1 MSSTPADGVDRAH
14 GVSPRHTR
22 ALGAVP
28 ALVVVLAA
36 GLALRLTIAYILF
49 PGSGFETDLAT
60 YTSWALTLA
69 DVGPGRFYEVV
80 SFADYPP
87 AYLYILWPL
96 GLLAQALAPFAG
108 GDAGAAA
115 GALIK
120 LPSIAADLGVAILLY
135 RMVSGWSGT
144 PGRAAVRVGIVA
156 AAIYLFNPLTWYD
169 SALWGQTD
177 AVGALVMLAGL
188 HLLLR
193 GHSESAVVAA
203 VVAGLV
209 KPQFGVVLVPIVAVV
224 LIRRH
229 LISAGSGPA
238 GRPRLPSGVA
248 NWFERE
254 HGPVR
259 LATSAIAGALTLLLL
274 ITPFSLDIPGLID
287 LVTST
292 AGGYPYLTVNAY
304 NLWALFGSGGTS
316 PLVEVFT
323 WSSDTVPLIGPIPG
337 VIIGS
342 VLLAG
347 AFLVGLARLAWR
359 ADRWSIVL
367 VTIFLSLAFF
377 MLPTRVHERYLFPVF
392 AFLPLLA
399 AAQGRWRWA
408 TVILAAGSFI
418 NFHGILTY
426 PSYATPNLEGLPL
439 GDLFRSSFGV
449 FASVMLQLGV
459 FAMVVWHLRP
469 AALRR
474 PDPVTAATS
483 AGPAGRR
490 IEAADGQGPGV
501 RRSGPEPGVL
511 GTGALGTGVLGR
523 GPGALAFLSDGLRVP
538 RLRRDRSGE
547 LAAEGPGRLDRLDL
561 FIVALVIVGALT
573 IRTYRLDQP
582 FDMHFDEVYHA
593 RTATEF
599 LQDWR
604 YGIDHSIYEFTH
616 PHLAKYGIALGLIAF
631 GEDRVTG
638 TSELEVP
645 VRDAVIE
652 TRWSPSDV
660 PAERN
665 GDRLLVATGSEV
677 RAYDL
682 VDRSL
687 DATLSLPAI
696 AIALDESN
704 HIAYAVT
711 ETDEIVS
718 FRTTELDA
726 HRRDAASSLPTTTA
740 VASLEPSDARV
751 AEMLVV
757 ESSLI
762 MRLVDGTIVA
772 YEPASGERTGEA
784 AITGA
789 TGAIRTPAADRV
801 VVDPELLVDP
811 DAVASSL
818 ADLLDDDAERLGAII
833 AGANGPVSVAAWL
846 DDDTSSDVQA
856 AIDEGDLAGVSISSG
871 SAVAVAGD
879 TSLDFLDPASL
890 EELESLS
897 LSEPAAGL
905 VLVDKLDDPT
915 IYVGAGAGLRL
926 ATIGDDGPA
935 LGSLVPMPG
944 QIQAVLW
951 DSPSNLVHAVGVA
964 PDGSGTTAYVVEP
977 HGNAVFADAELPFDP
992 VVSLMDT
999 QPDRP
1004 ADDRQDL
1011 LSLSSDGMVAS
1022 VDVGA
1027 HAFAWRMPG
1036 VIMGA
1041 VMAAALYLL
1050 ARVLFRRRTVGIVAA
1065 VLVLVEGMAFANARI
1080 AMNDTYVAALIV
1092 AALALFAPLYMGV
1105 WRSGFVAALVLPS
1118 VGVLLGLALASK
1130 WVGAYA
1136 IGFLVLLVLLRSAL
1150 GRVIALAGMIG
1161 LTGLLG
1167 ALAIRPAPDVD
1178 DPRINVTFLLIM
1190 LGLTV
1195 VLAVA
1200 MVRRPVRFTLDE
1212 LRFSVLAP
1220 ALVGALLVG
1229 AGFVF
1234 GSGGAGA
1241 DGQSSGLLTPS
1252 RLLSAGAVMLILGAL
1267 AYGASWL
1274 AARVGVG
1281 PLAPP
1286 RPIEPGEP
1294 VPSPAPTGWLRPGW
1308 RAGIP
1313 WVFGLVCLTAIPLV
1327 VYVVSYL
1334 PWVNLGNRL
1343 TEDWPPG
1350 NTGQTL
1356 LALTT
1361 SMYDY
1366 HDDLRAAHAASSPW
1380 WAWPL
1385 DLKPVWFYQDGFAN
1399 STTGVIYDSGN
1410 LAIFWMAIPAVA
1422 FAAWQA
1428 WKRRSLALTV
1438 VVLGVLSLWLPWAR
1452 IDRAP
1457 FQYHVFTTLPF
1468 AILAVAY
1475 FVAELWHG
1483 PSAKTFLLAR
1493 VAGALAILG
1502 PPVLWLLRAPICGLA
1517 GVDQVN
1523 PDGVACGA
1531 LSRSLTV
1538 AESALAAI
1546 AVVIIGGVA
1555 LVWLVRRGHDGRGL
1569 RLPLGFGRLGSLAS
1583 GGLPSP
1589 LMLIGVLAATAI
1601 AAAASQV
1608 LVSARP
1614 AFTIQVVAEIL
1625 ASVAIL
1631 LLAWPAYLAIR
1642 ARDPRRWAAG
1652 FVVAAVVVFIV
1663 WYPNLT
1669 GLPLP
1674 NSLAS
1679 VYQGLLPTWNYD
1691 FQFAVNQ
1698 DPAGNGPLVDLGTV
1712 VIGVSAAILSLAA
1725 MVIARTWR
1733 GTPERTAAIE
1743 PIGEPG

>member
-1 MSSTPADGVDRAH
+1 MSSTPANGVDRAH
-14 GVSPRHTR
+14 GASPRHTR
-22 ALGAVP
+22 AFGTVA
-28 ALVVVLAA
+28 ALVIVLAA

-49 PGSGFETDLAT
+49 PGSGFETDLAS

-69 DVGPGRFYEVV
+69 EVGPGRFYEVV
-80 SFADYPP
+80 TFADYPP

-96 GLLAQALAPFAG
+96 GLLAQALAPFSG
-108 GDAGAAA
+108 GDAAAA
-115 GALIK
+115 TGALIQ
-120 LPSIAADLGVAILLY
+120 LPSIAADVGVALLLF
-135 RMVSGWSGT
+135 RMIAAWSGR
-144 PGRAAVRVGIVA
+144 PGREAARLGIFA
-156 AAIYLFNPLTWYD
+156 AALYMFNPLTWYD

-177 AVGALVMLAGL
+177 AVGALVMLVGL
-188 HLLLR
+188 GLLLR
-193 GHSESAVVAA
+193 GHSEGAVISA

-209 KPQFGVVLVPIVAVV
+209 KPQFGVVLAPIVAVV

-229 LISAGSGPA
+229 LIARGSGPSA
-238 GRPRLPSGVA
+238 RPRLPSAVA
-248 NWFERE
+248 SWFERE
-254 HGPVR
+254 QGPLR
-259 LATSAIAGALTLLLL
+259 LITSAAAGLLTLLLL
-274 ITPFSLDIPGLID
+274 ISPFSLDIPGFIE

-304 NLWALFGSGGTS
+304 NLWALVGSGGDP
-316 PLVEVFT
+316 PLVAVFS
-323 WSSDTVPLIGPIPG
+323 WSSDMVPFIGPIPG
-337 VIIGS
+337 VLIGS
-342 VLLAG
+342 LLLAA
-347 AFLVGLARLAWR
+347 AFLLGLARLAWR

-377 MLPTRVHERYLFPVF
+377 MLPTRVHERYLFPAF

-399 AAQGRWRWA
+399 VAQGRWRWA

-426 PSYATPNLEGLPL
+426 PAYATPNVADLAL

-449 FASVMLQLGV
+449 FSSVMLQLGV

-474 PDPVTAATS
+474 RDPLTAATR
-483 AGPAGRR
+483 AGPMESRSGVP
-490 IEAADGQGPGV
+490 ADQGAGV
-501 RRSGPEPGVL
+501 RPTGQEPGAF
-511 GTGALGTGVLGR
+511 GRGAGVL
-523 GPGALAFLSDGLRVP
+523 AMLVDGLRVP
-538 RLRRDRSGE
+538 RMRRDRTAE

-561 FIVALVIVGALT
+561 FVVALVIVGALT

-604 YGIDHSIYEFTH
+604 YGMDHSIYEFTH

-631 GEDRVTG
+631 GEDKVTG
-638 TSELEVP
+638 TSALEVP
-645 VRDAVIE
+645 VRDALIE
-652 TRWSPSDV
+652 TRWSPSDA

-665 GDRLLVATGSEV
+665 GDRLLVATGEEV

-687 DATLSLPAI
+687 EATLELPAI
-696 AIALDESN
+696 AVALDDSN

-711 ETDEIVS
+711 DRGEIVS
-718 FRTTELDA
+718 FDTAAIDA
-726 HRRDAASSLPTTTA
+726 QRADAAGAPPAITA
-740 VASLEPSDARV
+740 VASLTSADAEV
-751 AEMLVV
+751 AEMDVV
-757 ESSLI
+757 ESSLVL
-762 MRLVDGTIVA
+762 RLVDGTLVA
-772 YEPASGERTGEA
+772 YEPATGERTGEA
-784 AITGA
+784 SVAGA
-789 TGAIRTPAADRV
+789 AGAIRVPAADRV
-801 VVDPELLVDP
+801 VVDPALVDDV
-811 DAVASSL
+811 DAVGSSL
-818 ADLLDDDAERLGAII
+818 ADLLDDDAGRFGAII
-833 AGANGPVSVAAWL
+833 ERASGPIAVSAWL
-846 DDDTSSDVQA
+846 DDDTSSEVQA
-856 AIDEGDLAGVSISSG
+856 AIDDGDLGGVSIASG
-871 SAVAVAGD
+871 SAVAVAGS
-879 TSLDFLDPASL
+879 TRLAFLDPASL
-890 EELESLS
+890 GELDSLT
-897 LSEPAAGL
+897 LSEPASGL

-915 IYVGAGAGLRL
+915 LYIGTEDELTI

-935 LGSLVPMPG
+935 LGGTVAMPG
-944 QIQAVLW
+944 QIADVLW
-951 DSPSNLVHAVGVA
+951 DAPSNLVHAVGVA
-964 PDGSGTTAYVVEP
+964 PDRSGMTAYVVEP
-977 HGNAVFADAELPFDP
+977 HGNAVFADAALPFDP
-992 VVSLMDT
+992 VISVMDT
-999 QPDRP
+999 QPERP
-1004 ADDRQDL
+1004 SADRQDL
-1011 LSLSSDGMVAS
+1011 LSIASDGQVAS

-1027 HAFAWRMPG
+1027 HAFAWRLPG
-1036 VIMGA
+1036 VIIGA
-1041 VMAAALYLL
+1041 LMAAALYLL
-1050 ARVLFRRRTVGIVAA
+1050 ARVLFRRRSVGIVAA
-1065 VLVLVEGMAFANARI
+1065 ILVLVEGMAFANARI
-1080 AMNDTYVAALIV
+1080 AMNDTYVATFIV

-1105 WRSGFVAALVLPS
+1105 WRRGLAAALVLPS

-1136 IGFLVLLVLLRSAL
+1136 IGFILLLVLLRSAL

-1167 ALAIRPAPDVD
+1167 ALAIRPAPDVV

-1195 VLAVA
+1195 ALAAA

-1229 AGFVF
+1229 AGFVV
-1234 GSGGAGA
+1234 GSGGAGSDA
-1241 DGQSSGLLTPS
+1241 QSAALLTPS
-1252 RLLSAGAVMLILGAL
+1252 RLLSAGAVMLLLAAL

-1281 PLAPP
+1281 PLAPL
-1286 RPIEPGEP
+1286 RPIGPTEP
-1294 VPSPAPTGWLRPGW
+1294 VPAPAPTGWLRPGW

-1313 WVFGLVCLTAIPLV
+1313 WLFGLVCLTAIPLV
-1327 VYVVSYL
+1327 IYVVSYL
-1334 PWVNLGNRL
+1334 PWVGLGNRL

-1356 LALTT
+1356 FALTS

-1366 HDDLRAAHAASSPW
+1366 HDDLRATHAASSPW

-1385 DLKPVWFYQDGFAN
+1385 DLKPVWFYQDGFAD

-1457 FQYHVFTTLPF
+1457 FQYHVFTSLPF

-1483 PSAKTFLLAR
+1483 PSSRTFLLAR
-1493 VAGALAILG
+1493 LAGAIAILG
-1502 PPVLWLLRAPICGLA
+1502 PPLLWLLRAPVCGLA
-1517 GVDQVN
+1517 GVDQVH

-1531 LSRSLTV
+1531 LIRPLTI
-1538 AESALAAI
+1538 AQSSLAAI
-1546 AVVIIGGVA
+1546 AVVIAGGLALAWLIHHGRTGRDRGGWNLPIGA
-1555 LVWLVRRGHDGRGL
+1555 H
-1569 RLPLGFGRLGSLAS
+1569 RLGGLARAM
-1583 GGLPSP
+1583 PAP
-1589 LMLIGVLAATAI
+1589 LMIIGVLAATAI

-1608 LVSARP
+1608 LVSSSP
-1614 AFTIQVVAEIL
+1614 AFTLQVVAEIL
-1625 ASVAIL
+1625 ATLAIL

-1652 FVVAAVVVFIV
+1652 FVIAAVVVFIV

-1698 DPAGNGPLVDLGTV
+1698 DPAGNGSLVDGGTV
-1712 VIGVSAAILSLAA
+1712 VIGVAAAILSLAA
-1725 MVIARTWR
+1725 MTFARMWR
-1733 GTPERTAAIE
+1733 GTPERE
-1743 PIGEPG
+1743 PPVPALGEPG